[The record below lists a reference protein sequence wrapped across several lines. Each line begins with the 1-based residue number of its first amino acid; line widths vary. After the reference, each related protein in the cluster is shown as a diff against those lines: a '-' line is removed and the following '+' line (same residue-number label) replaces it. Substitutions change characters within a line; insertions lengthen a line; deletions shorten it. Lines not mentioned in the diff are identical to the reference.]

1 MVLTHKLSSEGHGRE
16 NVALPQ
22 NLLLRLRTLG
32 LAAASCGRRPRSA
45 EAEASEQLQ
54 RVDDGPILQATADV
68 GTENEAQD
76 GTQVLDHGAPGVAA
90 CVTAGAG
97 EARLRR
103 GDDAKVAQQQQSKA
117 SEDHSHQ
124 AVHQQET
131 VGVLAAGGLLA
142 APDADAA
149 ADGEFAE
156 AAIVR
161 LACSNGEAWDQF
173 PTLEEEVIK
182 DRNRDE
188 T

>member
-1 MVLTHKLSSEGHGRE
+1 MVLTRMLSSEGHGRE

-22 NLLLRLRTLG
+22 NLLPRLRTIG
-32 LAAASCGRRPRSA
+32 LAAASCGRRPLSA

-54 RVDDGPILQATADV
+54 RVDDGPVLQAAADV

-76 GTQVLDHGAPGVAA
+76 GTQVLDHGAPSVAA
-90 CVTAGAG
+90 CVAAGAG

-124 AVHQQET
+124 AVHHQKT
-131 VGVLAAGGLLA
+131 VEALAAGAVAA

-156 AAIVR
+156 AAILR
-161 LACSNGEAWDQF
+161 LACNKRSGVGSVSH
-173 PTLEEEVIK
+173 TG
-182 DRNRDE
+182 RG
-188 T
+188 